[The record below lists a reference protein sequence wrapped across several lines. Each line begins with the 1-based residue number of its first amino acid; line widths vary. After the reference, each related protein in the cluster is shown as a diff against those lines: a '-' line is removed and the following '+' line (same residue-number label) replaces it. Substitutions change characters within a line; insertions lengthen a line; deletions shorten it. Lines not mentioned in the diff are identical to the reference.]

1 MIKKIIIVSA
11 IAVVVLGLFFVGLQR
26 RQFDGFSAE
35 RGDRTASLGL
45 GR

>member
-1 MIKKIIIVSA
+1 MMKKILIISS
-11 IAVVVLGLFFVGLQR
+11 IALVMLGLFIFGLQR

>member
-1 MIKKIIIVSA
+1 MMKKILIISS
-11 IAVVVLGLFFVGLQR
+11 IALVMLGLFFVGLQR